1 MHQFVILYNVT
12 IGIMESKMNRFIK
25 KLGIFLPLV
34 FFINTGVT
42 QNELLIDFADSPGA
56 TKTTIF
62 NTPNCIAG
70 FNQAYG
76 TNIIEGLNVVN
87 GEQIYV
93 GLGRAIVE
101 FNTDGK
107 NANGQTG
114 SWAKALGIAQMKAEL
129 RAKRALVF
137 SRRFDIQEEVI
148 LETSTA
154 ISEGERPVMLDEGD
168 MTALEKVKFVVLQKL
183 DEFLELDALEY
194 EQDRREAAVRDIIA
208 QDRFQ
213 SVINASAY
221 AEMTGMQSVY
231 TNYYQDKNEFCSVV
245 MKNNDSSLL
254 ANALGKN
261 KPRLLQA
268 DISKAGPTIREQL
281 EGNFNRLLF
290 THGVRV
296 LRDENGELALVVYV
310 VEPYKKSDSKQITGR
325 NSQNAERIAGNRA
338 GALIS
343 NFIEESINVEERTS
357 IEEIVTTFDGKAED
371 GSELSEYFSEEST
384 ESRIEA
390 SSANTVFGLSK
401 QAGGD
406 YMNPISNEPVF
417 IYIGSIS
424 AESLR
429 DFALSKLKGIN
440 RERT

>member
-1 MHQFVILYNVT
+1 M
-12 IGIMESKMNRFIK
+12 MELRMAKFIK
-25 KLGIFLPLV
+25 KGGIFLPLLLLV
-34 FFINTGVT
+34 SNAIA
-42 QNELLIDFADSPGA
+42 QDELLVDFADSPGS

-70 FNQAYG
+70 FNQSYG
-76 TNIIEGLNVVN
+76 TSIIEGLNVIN

-93 GLGRAIVE
+93 GVGRAIVE

-107 NANGQTG
+107 NTSGQTG
-114 SWAKALGIAQMKAEL
+114 SWAKALRIAQMKAEL
-129 RAKRALVF
+129 RAKQTVII
-137 SRRFDIQEEVI
+137 SRKIDIQEEVI
-148 LETSTA
+148 LETSSA
-154 ISEGERPVMLDEGD
+154 ISEGERPVMLDEGN
-168 MTALEKVKFVVLQKL
+168 MSTLEKVKFVVLQKL

-221 AEMTGMQSVY
+221 AEMTGMQTVY

-245 MKNNDSSLL
+245 MKNNDSSMM
-254 ANALGKN
+254 ANALSKN

-268 DISKAGPTIREQL
+268 DISKASETIKEQL
-281 EGNFNRLLF
+281 EGNFSRLLF
-290 THGVRV
+290 THGIRV
-296 LRDENGELALVVYV
+296 LRDEKGELVLVVYV
-310 VEPYKKSDSKQITGR
+310 VEPYKKSESKTITGR
-325 NSQNAERIAGNRA
+325 NSQNAESNARLRA
-338 GALIS
+338 GALVS
-343 NFIEESINVEERTS
+343 NFIEESINVELKTS

-390 SSANTVFGLSK
+390 SSANSVVGLSK

-406 YMNPISNEPVF
+406 YMNPISNEPVY

-424 AESLR
+424 ARSLR
-429 DFALSKLKGIN
+429 DVALSKLTGIN
-440 RERT
+440 RERL

>member
-1 MHQFVILYNVT
+1 M
-12 IGIMESKMNRFIK
+12 MELRMAKFIK
-25 KLGIFLPLV
+25 KGGIFLPLLLLV
-34 FFINTGVT
+34 SNAIA
-42 QNELLIDFADSPGA
+42 QDELLVDFADSPGS

-70 FNQAYG
+70 FNQSYG
-76 TNIIEGLNVVN
+76 TSIIEGLNVVN

-93 GLGRAIVE
+93 GVGRAIVE

-107 NANGQTG
+107 NTSGQTG
-114 SWAKALGIAQMKAEL
+114 SWAKALRIAQMKAEL
-129 RAKRALVF
+129 RAKQTVII
-137 SRRFDIQEEVI
+137 SRKIDIQEEVI
-148 LETSTA
+148 LETSSA
-154 ISEGERPVMLDEGD
+154 ISEGERPLMIDEGD
-168 MTALEKVKFVVLQKL
+168 MSTLEKVKFVVLQKL

-221 AEMTGMQSVY
+221 AEMTGMQTVY

-245 MKNNDSSLL
+245 MKNNDSSMM
-254 ANALGKN
+254 ANALSKN
-261 KPRLLQA
+261 NSRLLKA
-268 DISKAGPTIREQL
+268 DISKASETIKEQL
-281 EGNFNRLLF
+281 EGNFSRLLF
-290 THGVRV
+290 THGIRV
-296 LRDENGELALVVYV
+296 LRDEKGELVLVVYV
-310 VEPYKKSDSKQITGR
+310 VEPYKKSESKTITGR
-325 NSQNAERIAGNRA
+325 NSQNAESNARLRA
-338 GALIS
+338 GALVS
-343 NFIEESINVEERTS
+343 NFIEESINVELKTS

-390 SSANTVFGLSK
+390 SSANSVVGLSK

-406 YMNPISNEPVF
+406 YMNPISNEPVY

-424 AESLR
+424 AGSLR
-429 DFALSKLKGIN
+429 DVALSKLKGIN
-440 RERT
+440 RERL